1 MAIEQL
7 TAIGWGL
14 VTFGIILGLGL
25 VVLQKFGDVAGAGTA
40 NTTIQYIMTQ
50 MGSTGLAGYIPLI
63 IIIVIAGL
71 IFAYF
76 GKGKG
81 Y

>member
-25 VVLQKFGDVAGAGTA
+25 VVLQKFSDVAGAGTA
-40 NTTIQYIMTQ
+40 NTTIQYIITQ

-63 IIIVIAGL
+63 IIITIAGL